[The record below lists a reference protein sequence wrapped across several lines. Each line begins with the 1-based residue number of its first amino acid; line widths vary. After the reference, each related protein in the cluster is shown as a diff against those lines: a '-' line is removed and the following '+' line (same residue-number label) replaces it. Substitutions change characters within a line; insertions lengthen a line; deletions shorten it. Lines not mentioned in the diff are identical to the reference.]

1 MPHPDP
7 EELSLLALY
16 DDWEDSN
23 TRDHL
28 RVCPGCAA
36 DFAAL
41 RRTVEAVKTQPETSR
56 LEVPGPG
63 VWAGIHRELGLSD
76 AVHDDPLAGIRE
88 QYGSVRPGWGSSEAA
103 AGEAVGGARSGGQDA
118 GQDVRQ
124 ADETVAER
132 EVPEREVPAEP
143 VSLQERAASRAAA
156 RRSPAWWQRPG
167 PWMAAAAA
175 AVLVTAGAVWSL
187 NQAPRPL
194 AEADLAP
201 LPKYSAAG
209 SAKVVEAADGS
220 RALEVRL
227 SKDEAQGYQEV
238 WLIAPDLS
246 RLVSLGVMNSDS
258 GTFQLP
264 AGLEISEYPIV
275 DVSDEPVDGNPAH
288 SSVSI
293 ARGTLAT

>member
-1 MPHPDP
+1 MPHLDP

-16 DDWEDSN
+16 DDWEDGNS
-23 TRDHL
+23 RDHL
-28 RVCPGCAA
+28 QVCPACAA

-41 RRTVEAVKTQPETSR
+41 RRAVEAVKTPPDAAR
-56 LEVPGPG
+56 LETPGPQ
-63 VWAGIHRELGLSD
+63 VWAGIHRELGLSGS
-76 AVHDDPLAGIRE
+76 VQEDPLAGVPRQAAPVRGLQAPRGAGAPRE
-88 QYGSVRPGWGSSEAA
+88 ESASRGAQTEDEAA
-103 AGEAVGGARSGGQDA
+103 AEIA
-118 GQDVRQ
+118 
-124 ADETVAER
+124 
-132 EVPEREVPAEP
+132 AEP
-143 VSLQERAASRAAA
+143 VSLQERAKGRPAP
-156 RRSPAWWQRPG
+156 RRGTAWWQRPG

-187 NQAPRPL
+187 SQIAQPL
-194 AEADLAP
+194 AVADLAP
-201 LPKYSAAG
+201 LAEYSAAG

-220 RALEVRL
+220 RALEIRL

-264 AGLEISEYPIV
+264 AGLELSEYPIV

-293 ARGTLAT
+293 ARGTLNT

>member
-1 MPHPDP
+1 MPHLDP

-16 DDWEDSN
+16 DDWEDGNS
-23 TRDHL
+23 RDHL
-28 RVCPGCAA
+28 RICPECAA

-41 RRTVEAVKTQPETSR
+41 RRAVEAVKTTPDAGR
-56 LEVPGPG
+56 LEAPGPQ
-63 VWAGIHRELGLSD
+63 VWAGIHRELGLS
-76 AVHDDPLAGIRE
+76 VSVQDDPLAGARE
-88 QYGSVRPGWGSSEAA
+88 HPAAAREARFPVASQEGGPAPRPSAGREAA
-103 AGEAVGGARSGGQDA
+103 ADRTAV
-118 GQDVRQ
+118 
-124 ADETVAER
+124 
-132 EVPEREVPAEP
+132 EP
-143 VSLQERAASRAAA
+143 VSLADRAKARKSRRPAA
-156 RRSPAWWQRPG
+156 AWWQRPG
-167 PWMAAAAA
+167 AWMAAAAA
-175 AVLVTAGAVWSL
+175 ALLVTAGAVWSL
-187 NQAPRPL
+187 NQTVSRPL

-201 LPKYSAAG
+201 LAQYSAAG

-246 RLVSLGVMNSDS
+246 RLVSLGVMNAES

-264 AGLEISEYPIV
+264 AGLELSDYPIV

-293 ARGTLAT
+293 ARGTLST

>member
-16 DDWEDSN
+16 QDWEDRN

-28 RVCPGCAA
+28 QVCPECAA

-41 RRTVEAVKTQPETSR
+41 RRTVEAVKTPPETGR

-63 VWAGIHRELGLSD
+63 VWAGIHRELGLSES
-76 AVHDDPLAGIRE
+76 VHDDPLAGIRE
-88 QYGSVRPGWGSSEAA
+88 HYGTVRPGWAPGEAA
-103 AGEAVGGARSGGQDA
+103 AGDVAGDARSGGQD
-118 GQDVRQ
+118 VRQ
-124 ADETVAER
+124 AEPAAER
-132 EVPEREVPAEP
+132 ESLAEP
-143 VSLQERAASRAAA
+143 VSLQDRAASRPAK
-156 RRSPAWWQRPG
+156 RRSAAWWQRPG

-209 SAKVVEAADGS
+209 SARVVEAADGS

>member
-16 DDWEDSN
+16 DDWDDSN

-28 RVCPGCAA
+28 RVCPECAA

-41 RRTVEAVKTQPETSR
+41 RRTVEAVKTPPETSR

-63 VWAGIHRELGLSD
+63 VWAGIHRELGLSES
-76 AVHDDPLAGIRE
+76 VQDDPLAGVRE
-88 QYGSVRPGWGSSEAA
+88 HYGTVRPGWAPAETT
-103 AGEAVGGARSGGQDA
+103 AGEVARDSRGGGQDA
-118 GQDVRQ
+118 GRDTGQDVRQ
-124 ADETVAER
+124 ADESAAER
-132 EVPEREVPAEP
+132 EAPAEP
-143 VSLQERAASRAAA
+143 VSLQERAASRAAT
-156 RRSPAWWQRPG
+156 RRSQAWWQRPG

-209 SAKVVEAADGS
+209 SARVVETADGS

-227 SKDEAQGYQEV
+227 NKDEAQGYQEV

>member
-16 DDWEDSN
+16 QDWEDRS

-28 RVCPGCAA
+28 QVCPECAA

-41 RRTVEAVKTQPETSR
+41 RRTVEAVKTPPETGR
-56 LEVPGPG
+56 LEVPGPQ
-63 VWAGIHRELGLSD
+63 VWEGIHRELGLSES
-76 AVHDDPLAGIRE
+76 VHGDPLAGVRE
-88 QYGSVRPGWGSSEAA
+88 HYATSRPGWAQEEAA
-103 AGEAVGGARSGGQDA
+103 AGEDADDAAASGHG
-118 GQDVRQ
+118 VRR
-124 ADETVAER
+124 AEPAAER
-132 EVPEREVPAEP
+132 ESLAEP
-143 VSLQERAASRAAA
+143 VSLQDRAASRPAK
-156 RRSPAWWQRPG
+156 RRSAAWWQRPG

-201 LPKYSAAG
+201 LAQFSAAG
-209 SAKVVEAADGS
+209 SARVVESADGS

-246 RLVSLGVMNSDS
+246 RLVSLGVMNSES

-264 AGLEISEYPIV
+264 AGLEISEFPIV